1 MSRRA
6 LIRDTLNAGLM
17 KPRRGLTQVAG
28 KKKTGGGQ
36 GNLSRILHLNFM
48 TTISGIVSR
57 RIGGPQVP
65 APLEV

>member
-1 MSRRA
+1 MYGF
-6 LIRDTLNAGLM
+6 DPEY
-17 KPRRGLTQVAG
+17 PRRGPYEASEGIYPGRGQG
-28 KKKTGGGQ
+28 KTGGGQ
-36 GNLSRILHLNFM
+36 GNLPRILYLNSM